1 MCVCHAR
8 GRDSFSHRGSSL
20 LEKTGGS
27 IDRPDRVSLSL
38 SYRGDS
44 AERMNYFDRVSV
56 VSECTLRIYLDA
68 RRVKTIRVR
77 LFLRLRG
84 EFGFGLRTSTE
95 DLAASIA
102 TAGEL
107 GVVAVAAVDLV
118 HLATELLVHQG
129 HSAPVAEEARLVPVL
144 ILVRQVLRTIRR
156 PIIVC
161 SFSRLTEV
169 VSRRL
174 GFV

>member
-1 MCVCHAR
+1 
-8 GRDSFSHRGSSL
+8 
-20 LEKTGGS
+20 
-27 IDRPDRVSLSL
+27 
-38 SYRGDS
+38 
-44 AERMNYFDRVSV
+44 MNYFGRTAAIVFPSFRNTY
-56 VSECTLRIYLDA
+56 SGMCLDT

-169 VSRRL
+169 VIGSVSFRAAKTQVTRGKYKGMRKQMRKRVEQYL
-174 GFV
+174 DFS

>member
-1 MCVCHAR
+1 
-8 GRDSFSHRGSSL
+8 
-20 LEKTGGS
+20 
-27 IDRPDRVSLSL
+27 
-38 SYRGDS
+38 
-44 AERMNYFDRVSV
+44 MNYFGRQRITGDIVFLSYIEAY
-56 VSECTLRIYLDA
+56 SEYTWST
-68 RRVKTIRVR
+68 RRNTRKNYSRSG
-77 LFLRLRG
+77 LFLQLRR

-169 VSRRL
+169 VIGSVSFRVRRTSDEHA
-174 GFV
+174 GDEGKIYE